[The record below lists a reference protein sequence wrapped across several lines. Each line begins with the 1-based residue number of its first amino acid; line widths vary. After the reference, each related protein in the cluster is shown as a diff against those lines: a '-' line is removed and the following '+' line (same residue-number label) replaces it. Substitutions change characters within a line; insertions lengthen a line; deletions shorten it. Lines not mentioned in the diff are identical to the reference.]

1 MSRRK
6 GSGGVDGEVSKG
18 SETEEQRR
26 VEKREVTKERAEIS
40 MEVEHRGYPL
50 FRPLPALGALLFHFF
65 LSVNSP
71 ILLTKKK

>member
-26 VEKREVTKERAEIS
+26 VEKREVTKERE
-40 MEVEHRGYPL
+40 
-50 FRPLPALGALLFHFF
+50 
-65 LSVNSP
+65 
-71 ILLTKKK
+71 K